1 VNLGPDQEMCRHE
14 FRDFDVSQSTPQ
26 YTYHWSTGSSSPY
39 MHVEGLPV
47 GPAAYSVTVTGCDSK
62 SDTVVV
68 NVIACD
74 LTIPNIITPNGD
86 GFNETFEVENLPYY
100 PNSILMVYNRW
111 GKKIYENPNYLN
123 EWDGENFA
131 DGTYFFI
138 LRVNYGNEEY
148 EDHHGTLT
156 IMRE

>member
-1 VNLGPDQEMCRHE
+1 
-14 FRDFDVSQSTPQ
+14 
-26 YTYHWSTGSSSPY
+26 

-47 GPAAYSVTVTGCDSK
+47 GPAVYSVTVTGCDSK

-68 NVIACD
+68 SVIACD

-86 GFNETFEVENLPYY
+86 GFNDVFEVTNLPYY

-111 GKKIYENPNYLN
+111 GKKIYETSNYLN
-123 EWDGENFA
+123 DWDGEDFA
-131 DGTYFFI
+131 DGTYYII